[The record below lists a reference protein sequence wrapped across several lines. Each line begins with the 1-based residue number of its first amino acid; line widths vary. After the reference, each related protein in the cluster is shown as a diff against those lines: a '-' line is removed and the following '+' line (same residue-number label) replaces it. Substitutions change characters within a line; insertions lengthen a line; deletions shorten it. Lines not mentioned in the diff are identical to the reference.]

1 MDADTYGSEQHGA
14 FFKENKKII
23 FKVQKMET
31 KIHDV
36 HNKETTS
43 V

>member
-1 MDADTYGSEQHGA
+1 MAPSNMEL